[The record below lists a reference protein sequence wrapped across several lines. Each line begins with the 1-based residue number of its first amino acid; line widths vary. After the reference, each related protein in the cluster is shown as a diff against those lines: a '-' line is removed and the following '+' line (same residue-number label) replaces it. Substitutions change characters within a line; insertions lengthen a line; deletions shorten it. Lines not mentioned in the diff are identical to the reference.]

1 MSLFTQNEYHT
12 KENRR
17 VLADKMMLGTS
28 GYFLA
33 RFIHL
38 VLRNRKIA
46 VQGRYNNDQWV
57 SSSHDVL
64 NLVEECGGVFHITG
78 LDNLR
83 KEPGPVVMVS
93 NHMSTLE
100 NMIFP
105 GIIAR
110 DRRVTFVVKSSL
122 VTHPVFGPVMRSRN
136 PIVLSRSNPRE
147 DLQIV
152 MSQGLELLKQGCS
165 IMMFPQ
171 STRTTRFIPAEFNS
185 IGVKLAGR
193 AKVPVLPVAIKT
205 DFWRNGMIIK
215 DLGSISRGKPIF
227 MTFAEPVPVHGNGRE
242 EHAGIVAFINS
253 ELTKWEEQTKL
264 PARYRYFNNLSEKK
278 PETV

>member
-1 MSLFTQNEYHT
+1 MSFFTLNEYHT

-17 VLADKMMLGTS
+17 IPADKMMLGAST
-28 GYFLA
+28 YFLA
-33 RFIHL
+33 RFLHI
-38 VLRNRKIA
+38 VFRNRRIA
-46 VQGRYNNDQWV
+46 VQGKYDNDQWI
-57 SSSHDVL
+57 SSSLDVL
-64 NLVEECGGVFHITG
+64 NLIEECGGIFHITG

-83 KEPGPVVMVS
+83 KHPGPVVMVS

-105 GIIAR
+105 GIIAQ

-122 VTHPVFGPVMRSRN
+122 VKHPVFGPVMRSRN

-152 MSQGLELLKQGCS
+152 MSQGLELLQKGCS

-171 STRTTRFIPAEFNS
+171 STRTPEFIPAEFNS
-185 IGVKLAGR
+185 IGVKLASR
-193 AKVPVLPVAIKT
+193 ANVPVLPVAIKT

-215 DLGSISRGKPIF
+215 DLGSICRRKPIF
-227 MTFAEPVPVHGNGRE
+227 MTFAEPVPIHGNGKE
-242 EHAGIVAFINS
+242 EHSRIVDFINA
-253 ELTKWEEQTKL
+253 ELAKWEEQPKL
-264 PARYRYFNNLSEKK
+264 PVR
-278 PETV
+278 